1 MGMMKIRRL
10 VQKML
15 APVVIVLVVAL
26 TVGMFYIAFPRSQR
40 VTGAYKGPSIK
51 IDGKKV
57 SDAQFNEYLG
67 RAAQQA
73 NQYAQYGMTFSAAQI
88 RDTALQL
95 AIRDAVIQMEIKKL
109 KLKPKALE
117 AKAEKLI
124 KEHLSTK
131 EELQT
136 YLERQQMANRQE
148 LVKSLVKTMQEQKL
162 YFQNAKK
169 AKMKVT
175 KPEVEGYLEKITI
188 SHILI
193 SLKDLK
199 VQNGKTLR
207 SEAEALRRA
216 EEVSQKIAAK
226 GDFAKLAK
234 EYSDDSDSK
243 DKGGVIGPV
252 LLQQFKV
259 MKEPEFVTAA
269 LALKTGEVSKPV
281 KTRDGYYLIR
291 LDKRSLPQGKEYQE
305 QYAEIEEGLLVHKY
319 TQSEAFA
326 NWLKKKMTA
335 VDENNMEIL
344 DPAIRAYRLTQ
355 KEKWVEAAKA
365 YEKALKRKYYKK
377 NWELYLDTAKA
388 YTKAKDYSGA
398 RKVLKQVATEYQ
410 DLNYQVVLAATYQEN
425 KQPKKALA
433 ILEAYSAKHPDEKDV
448 HQQLQGLFTEWK
460 MTAAAAKEADL
471 LAKLEQKEAEEL
483 KKYQKEMEQKN
494 AQQPQSVTQPQSS
507 QPSPAKAATN

>member
-40 VTGAYKGPSIK
+40 DTGVYKGPSVK
-51 IDGKKV
+51 LDGKKV
-57 SDAQFNEYLG
+57 SDAQFNEYLA
-67 RAAQQA
+67 RATQQA

-148 LVKSLVKTMQEQKL
+148 LVKNLVKTMQEQKL

-175 KPEVEGYLEKITI
+175 KPEVEGYLEKITV

-193 SLKDLK
+193 GLKDLK
-199 VQNGKTLR
+199 DQNGKTLR

-234 EYSDDSDSK
+234 EYSDDPASK

-252 LLQQFKV
+252 LLQQFKA

-269 LALKTGEVSKPV
+269 LALQTGEVSKPV

-305 QYAEIEEGLLVHKY
+305 QYAEVEEALLVQRY

-335 VDENNMEIL
+335 AEENMEIL
-344 DPAIRAYRLTQ
+344 DPAIRAYRLAQ

-377 NWELYLDTAKA
+377 NWALYLEAAKA
-388 YTKAKDYSGA
+388 YAKAKDYSGA
-398 RKVLKQVATEYQ
+398 RKVLKQVAAEYQ
-410 DLNYQVVLAATYQEN
+410 DLDYQVVLATTYQEN

-433 ILEAYSAKHPDEKDV
+433 ILEAYSAKHPDEKAA
-448 HQQLQGLFTEWK
+448 HQQLQQLFTEWK
-460 MTAAAAKEADL
+460 MTAAAAKEAKL
-471 LAKLEQKEAEEL
+471 VANLEQKEAEEL
-483 KKYQKEMEQKN
+483 KKYQKEMAEKN
-494 AQQPQSVTQPQSS
+494 AQQAKDVTQPQSA
-507 QPSPAKAATN
+507 QPSPDQATAN